1 MIGLV
6 MLVAALVMA
15 SFATHVTHLVF
26 TQGLLYG
33 VGAALLY
40 NPFMIYIEEWFEEQ
54 KGLAYSIFWAGTG
67 FSGAVVPFLMEWALY
82 KYGFRTTMRASAVF
96 IVCGTSAYYHM
107 GYLDHGVDSRPRTQT
122 DSGIVHLAVFL
133 SVFPQASYFCPAQK
147 DDSTEKFWLSS
158 QPVILGLPVWQHHRG
173 IGVLYAPSILDKYV
187 CLYLSIF

>member
-1 MIGLV
+1 

-15 SFATHVTHLVF
+15 SFATHVAHLVF

-82 KYGFRTTMRASAVF
+82 KYGFRTTMRAWALF
-96 IVCGTSAYYHM
+96 TVCGTPIYHHI
-107 GYLDHGVDSRPRTQT
+107 GYLDHQVDSCHRIHT
-122 DSGIVHLAVFL
+122 DSTVVHLVVFL
-133 SVFPQASYFCPAQK
+133 GVFP
-147 DDSTEKFWLSS
+147 
-158 QPVILGLPVWQHHRG
+158 H
-173 IGVLYAPSILDKYV
+173 PS
-187 CLYLSIF
+187 